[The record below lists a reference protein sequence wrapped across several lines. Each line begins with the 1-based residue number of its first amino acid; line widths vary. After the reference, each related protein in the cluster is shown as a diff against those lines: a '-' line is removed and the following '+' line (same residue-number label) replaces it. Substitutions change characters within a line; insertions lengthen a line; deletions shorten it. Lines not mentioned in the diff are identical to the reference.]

1 MTNSSPTDKPVL
13 ARYRDVTLSYDGR
26 TPASDGLNLELAEGD
41 ALALV
46 GPNASGKSTLLKSM
60 VGLVRPIQGEARV
73 LSGAPKQAARE
84 IGYMPQ
90 TDEIDPEFPISLR
103 QVVMMGRFRRLGPLR
118 WPGKADREAV
128 DAALERVGLVDR
140 ADARFGD
147 LSGGQQQRGL
157 FARALV
163 TDPKL
168 LLLDEPF
175 NGLDTTSR
183 KMLMRTLRELREEGV
198 GIVVSTH
205 DLELAHQVCS
215 HVLMINRQQI
225 AFGPI
230 HETLTP
236 ECVTETFGES
246 AEHFDTHS
254 DLVAHPHPVP
264 APDRTGL

>member
-1 MTNSSPTDKPVL
+1 MTPQPL
-13 ARYRDVTLSYDGR
+13 AEYRDVTLSYDGH
-26 TPASDGLNLELAEGD
+26 TPASADLNLQIREGE

-60 VGLVRPIQGEARV
+60 VGLVDPIGGWMQV
-73 LSGAPKQAARE
+73 LGTSGRRAARE

-103 QVVMMGRFRRLGPLR
+103 QVVTMGRFRKLGPLR
-118 WPGKADREAV
+118 WPGKTDRQTV
-128 DAALERVGLVDR
+128 DAALERVNLTEH
-140 ADARFGD
+140 AHKRFGD

-157 FARALV
+157 LARALV
-163 TDPKL
+163 TNPKL

-183 KMLMRTLRELREEGV
+183 QQLMQTLRELREEGV
-198 GIVVSTH
+198 GIAVSTH

-215 HVLMINRQQI
+215 HVLLINRRQI

-230 HETLTP
+230 HETLIP
-236 ECVTETFGES
+236 EHVTATFGES
-246 AEHFDTHS
+246 AGHFDTHD
-254 DLVAHPHPVP
+254 DLIAHPHPVP
-264 APDRTGL
+264 APERTGL